1 VSIKKAILSRIT
13 PDGLGYLVDKNSHKI
28 FYFTFDKI
36 PNYRGE
42 STTELGLT
50 KGDDISYEADEDGQ
64 VTKVLIPNRTAKKVL
79 AW

>member
-1 VSIKKAILSRIT
+1 MSTKKAILSRIT